1 MRLLLDLLLPCPCV
15 ACDSDRGPVCRAC
28 GAQRWLPARR
38 DPTPRPAGLPPVW
51 SAGEYG
57 GALRDLVLA
66 YKEHACW
73 PALRPLSPALADT
86 LLAVRAELARG
97 DPLLVV
103 PVPSSPAARR
113 RRGHQHVL
121 ALCRRAC
128 HLPAMRGAGL
138 APVGLLATTRQVAD
152 QAGLTADA
160 RRRNLA
166 GSMSCGRVP
175 PRLAGRP
182 CIVVDD
188 VVTTGST
195 AREATRALQA
205 AGFPVLAVACLAA
218 TRRTSGDRFAENLAS
233 AAVAD

>member
-15 ACDSDRGPVCRAC
+15 SCGDDRGPVCRSCA
-28 GAQRWLPARR
+28 GQRWSPARR
-38 DPTPRPAGLPPVW
+38 DPTPCPPGLPPVW
-51 SAGEYG
+51 SAGDYG

-73 PALRPLSPALADT
+73 PALRPLSLALADT
-86 LLAVRAELARG
+86 LLAVRGGGARG
-97 DPLLVV
+97 DPALIV
-103 PVPSSPAARR
+103 PVPSSPEARR

-121 ALCRRAC
+121 ALTRRAL
-128 HLPAMRGAGL
+128 HQPTLRGAGL
-138 APVGLLATTRQVAD
+138 TPAGLLVPVRQVAD

-160 RRRNLA
+160 RRRNLR
-166 GSMSCGRVP
+166 GSMVCRRVP

-195 AREATRALQA
+195 ALEATRALRE
-205 AGFPVLAVACLAA
+205 AGFPVIAVACLAA
-218 TRRTSGDRFAENLAS
+218 TRRTSLDRFAKNLAS
-233 AAVAD
+233 AADGG

>member
-15 ACDSDRGPVCRAC
+15 ACESDRGPVCRSCA
-28 GAQRWLPARR
+28 GQRWLPARR
-38 DPTPRPAGLPPVW
+38 DPAPRPPGLPPVW
-51 SAGEYG
+51 SAGEYA
-57 GALRDLVLA
+57 GAMRDLVLA

-73 PALRPLSPALADT
+73 PALRPLATALADT
-86 LLAVRAELARG
+86 LLAVRAEDARG
-97 DPLLVV
+97 DPPLMV

-121 ALCRRAC
+121 ALCRRTG
-128 HLPAMRGAGL
+128 HLPALREAGM
-138 APVGLLATTRQVAD
+138 APAGLLATTRQVAD

-166 GSMSCGRVP
+166 GSMICRRVP

-182 CIVVDD
+182 CVVVDD

-195 AREATRALQA
+195 ALEATRALES
-205 AGFPVLAVACLAA
+205 AGFPVVAVACLAA
-218 TRRTSGDRFAENLAS
+218 TRRTSGDRFSENLAS
-233 AAVAD
+233 AADAD

>member
-15 ACDSDRGPVCRAC
+15 ACGGDRGPVCRDCA
-28 GAQRWLPARR
+28 AQRWLPARR
-38 DPTPRPAGLPPVW
+38 DPKPRPAGLPPVW

-73 PALRPLSPALADT
+73 PALRPLSSALADT
-86 LLAVRAELARG
+86 LLAVRADLARG

-121 ALCRRAC
+121 ALCRRAG
-128 HLPAMRGAGL
+128 HLPALRAAGF
-138 APVGLLATTRQVAD
+138 APAGLLASTRQVAD

-166 GSMSCGRVP
+166 GSMTCRPVP
-175 PRLAGRP
+175 ARLAGRT
-182 CIVVDD
+182 CVVVDD

-195 AREATRALQA
+195 ALEATRALER
-205 AGFPVLAVACLAA
+205 AGFPVLAVAALAA
-218 TRRTSGDRFAENLAS
+218 TRRTSGDRFAENLDS
-233 AAVAD
+233 AAVRD

>member
-1 MRLLLDLLLPCPCV
+1 M
-15 ACDSDRGPVCRAC
+15 
-28 GAQRWLPARR
+28 
-38 DPTPRPAGLPPVW
+38 W
-51 SAGEYG
+51 SAGDYG

-73 PALRPLSPALADT
+73 PALRPLSVALADT
-86 LLAVRAELARG
+86 LLAVRGGLARG
-97 DPLLVV
+97 DLVLMV

-121 ALCRRAC
+121 ALCRRAA
-128 HLPAMRGAGL
+128 HLPLLREAAVTP
-138 APVGLLATTRQVAD
+138 AALLATTRQVAD

-166 GSMSCGRVP
+166 GSMVCRRVP
-175 PRLAGRP
+175 PRLAGLP

-195 AREATRALQA
+195 TVEATRALEA
-205 AGFPVLAVACLAA
+205 AGFPVVGVACLAA
-218 TRRTSGDRFAENLAS
+218 TRRTSADRFGQNLAS
-233 AAVAD
+233 AADGD